1 MGEVQGRN
9 GGGSGSSGATRWI
22 LLAAFM
28 NVAIV
33 GTVMGLRNSIWFDE
47 ACTIFTTSAGPLDAF
62 HRALRFEQQPPLYFG
77 LAWVWRQLYPSV
89 EFLRLLSVLFISGTI
104 FLLWRM
110 SEDLRLGSR
119 WWNLAL
125 LGALTPHILWAASEA
140 RVYALTLLLVTAS
153 TWLFF
158 RLMDEARALRAA
170 DLLAYVAVSYL
181 GLLSFY
187 YVGFVLV
194 GHGIAGLLSPRRRAL
209 LGAQVAIG
217 VLLLPWMPAILQ
229 QFGGR
234 QQYLPP
240 LEWAAAPFGIAWL
253 WQLVEWCGGIL
264 TVTIF
269 RATPLMRSGAGAALL
284 LATLALITACRFL
297 PGARRI
303 PASEWR
309 LVVAGGVPV
318 LVLMALRVS
327 NLSLVEERHWI
338 VVVPG
343 ILLLLGL
350 ALEGTAPGWPRRV
363 AVAVTL
369 LVFAAGSASYIRN
382 YRGQGDWKW
391 VARYLNGH
399 VHAGDPVV
407 FFATDGALPFSYYF
421 PRSNPLY
428 QIPEPD
434 KTRPYTD
441 VRLTPADQDRAREA
455 LAEARASGGLWLLE
469 KAGLPPDSGLAML
482 RRFTDD
488 SLAVTDSLLL
498 PRTRAR
504 RIAVEARDQASR

>member
-9 GGGSGSSGATRWI
+9 GGGSGSSAVTRWI

-28 NVAIV
+28 NVAII
-33 GTVMGLRNSIWFDE
+33 GTAMGLRNSLWFDE
-47 ACTIFTTSAGPLDAF
+47 AATIFTTSGGPLDAF
-62 HRALRFEQQPPLYFG
+62 HRALRFEQQPPLYFV
-77 LAWVWRQLYPSV
+77 LAWFWRQLYPSV
-89 EFLRLLSVLFISGTI
+89 EFLRLLSVLFISGTV

-119 WWNLAL
+119 WWSLAL
-125 LGALTPHILWAASEA
+125 LGGLTPHVLWAASEA

-158 RLMDEARALRAA
+158 RLMDEAREVRAA

-181 GLLSFY
+181 GLLTFY
-187 YVGFVLV
+187 YVGFVLL
-194 GHGIAGLLSPRRRAL
+194 GHAVAGLLSPRRRAL
-209 LGAQVAIG
+209 LGAQMVIG
-217 VLLLPWMPAILQ
+217 VLLLPWMPAILE
-229 QFGGR
+229 QFGDR

-240 LEWAAAPFGIAWL
+240 LEWAAAPFGVAWL
-253 WQLVEWCGGIL
+253 WHLVEWCGGIVTL
-264 TVTIF
+264 TIF
-269 RATPLMRSGAGAALL
+269 RAAPFMRSSAGAALL
-284 LATLALITACRFL
+284 LVTLALITACRFL

-303 PASEWR
+303 PVSEWR

-318 LVLMALRVS
+318 LILMGLRVS

-338 VVVPG
+338 VALPG

-350 ALEGTAPGWPRRV
+350 ALEETAPGWPRRT
-363 AVAVTL
+363 AVAATF
-369 LVFAAGSASYIRN
+369 LVFAASTFNYVRN

-391 VARYLNGH
+391 VAAYLNGH
-399 VHAGDPVV
+399 SHAGDPII

-434 KTRPYTD
+434 KTRPYT
-441 VRLTPADQDRAREA
+441 VVSLTPADGDRAREA
-455 LAEARASGGLWLLE
+455 LAVARESGGLWLLE
-469 KAGLPPDSGLAML
+469 KAGLPPDSGLAVL
-482 RRFTDD
+482 RRFTED

-504 RIAVEARDQASR
+504 RITVEARGQANR

>member
-1 MGEVQGRN
+1 
-9 GGGSGSSGATRWI
+9 
-22 LLAAFM
+22 M
-28 NVAIV
+28 NVAII
-33 GTVMGLRNSIWFDE
+33 GTVMGLRNSLWFDE
-47 ACTIFTTSAGPLDAF
+47 AATIFTTSGGPLDAF
-62 HRALRFEQQPPLYFG
+62 HRALRFEQQPPLYFL
-77 LAWVWRQLYPSV
+77 LAWLWRQLHPSV
-89 EFLRLLSVLFISGTI
+89 EFLRLLSGLCISGTI

-119 WWNLAL
+119 WWSLAL

-158 RLMDEARALRAA
+158 RLMDEARGPRAA

-181 GLLSFY
+181 GLLTFY
-187 YVGFVLV
+187 YVGFVLL
-194 GHGIAGLLSPRRRAL
+194 GHAIAGLLSQRRRAL
-209 LGAQVAIG
+209 LGAQVVIG

-240 LEWAAAPFGIAWL
+240 LEWAAAPFGAAWL
-253 WQLVEWCGGIL
+253 WQLVQWCGGI
-264 TVTIF
+264 VTTAVF
-269 RATPLMRSGAGAALL
+269 RAAPFLHSTAGTALL

-303 PASEWR
+303 PVSEWR

-318 LVLMALRVS
+318 LILMGLRVS

-338 VVVPG
+338 VALPG

-363 AVAVTL
+363 AVAATL
-369 LVFAAGSASYIRN
+369 LLFAAGTISYVRN

-391 VARYLNGH
+391 VAAYLNGH
-399 VHAGDPVV
+399 SHAGDPIV

-434 KTRPYTD
+434 KSRPYT
-441 VRLTPADQDRAREA
+441 VVSLAPADQDRAREA
-455 LAEARASGGLWLLE
+455 MARARESGGLWLLE

-504 RIAVEARDQASR
+504 RLSVEARAQANR